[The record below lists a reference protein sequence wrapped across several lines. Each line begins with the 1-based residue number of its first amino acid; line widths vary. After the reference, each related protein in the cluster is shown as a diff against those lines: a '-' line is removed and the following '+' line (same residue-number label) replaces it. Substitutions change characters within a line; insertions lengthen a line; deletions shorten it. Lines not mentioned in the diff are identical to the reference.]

1 MPILIIGALLIIIWI
16 LAIYSVSIHESFT
29 LTLTK
34 VAAGVLS
41 EPSNY
46 FYFNKHIINIVIA
59 LGVALI
65 TYKIPLKFFKKYN
78 HIIFILAV
86 VFQML
91 VFTKLWLALQ
101 GAKGWLYLGFTTIQ
115 PSEFFKLAFV
125 IFFAGWLVRKKHI
138 LGQLP
143 WYLAFLAILWLS
155 ALIFLAIPD
164 LWTLLVLIPLAFV
177 MMRYG
182 GGKIKHLAGIL
193 VVCLCWGVFVG
204 MQFTYIKSRLLSF
217 VNPDADKTGKG
228 ISYQI
233 NQSLIAVGAGGIF
246 GKWYGK
252 GLQKFGYI
260 PEAQSDFIFA
270 AFSEEIGFIG
280 NMVLL
285 SLYFFLAYKFIKR
298 LPEIKDEYSK
308 NLWAGIISL
317 LIIQMFVNIG
327 VNIQLLPLTWL
338 TLPFISAWW
347 SALMVNVIEL
357 ILLYKIAYKNET
369 L

>member
-1 MPILIIGALLIIIWI
+1 MA
-16 LAIYSVSIHESFT
+16 
-29 LTLTK
+29 
-34 VAAGVLS
+34 

-59 LGVALI
+59 LGIALI

-78 HIIFILAV
+78 HIIFILAF
-86 VFQML
+86 VFQLL
-91 VFTKLWLALQ
+91 VFTKLGLSLQ

-125 IFFAGWLVRKKHI
+125 IFFAGWMLRKKHI
-138 LGQLP
+138 VSKLPGYVSFLCILGICSLV
-143 WYLAFLAILWLS
+143 
-155 ALIFLAIPD
+155 FLAIPD
-164 LWTLLVLIPLAFV
+164 LGTLLVLVPLAFI
-177 MMRYG
+177 MMWYG
-182 GGKIKHLAGIL
+182 GGRLKHLIWIL
-193 VVCLCWGVFVG
+193 AICASIGLFVWL
-204 MQFTYIKSRLLSF
+204 QFTYIKSRLESF
-217 VNPDADKTGKG
+217 VNPDKDKTGKG

-246 GKWYGK
+246 GKGYGK

-270 AFSEEIGFIG
+270 AFSEEIWFIG

-298 LPEIKDEYSK
+298 LPDIKDEYAK
-308 NLWAGIISL
+308 NLWAGVISL
-317 LIIQMFVNIG
+317 IIVQMFVNIG
-327 VNIQLLPLTWL
+327 VNIKLLPLTGL
-338 TLPFISAWW
+338 TLPFISAGW

-357 ILLYKIAYKNET
+357 VLLYKIAYKQERI
-369 L
+369 

>member
-1 MPILIIGALLIIIWI
+1 MA
-16 LAIYSVSIHESFT
+16 
-29 LTLTK
+29 
-34 VAAGVLS
+34 

-46 FYFNKHIINIVIA
+46 FYFNKHLLNIVIA
-59 LGVALI
+59 LGISLI
-65 TYKIPLKFFKKYN
+65 TYKIPLKLFKKYN
-78 HIIFILAV
+78 HIIFALAF

-91 VFTKLWLALQ
+91 VFTNLWLSLQ
-101 GAKGWLYLGFTTIQ
+101 GAKWWLYLGFTTIQ

-138 LGQLP
+138 IWKVP
-143 WYLAFLAILWLS
+143 WYVSFLAILGIS

-164 LWTLLVLIPLAFV
+164 LGTLLVLLPLAFV
-177 MMRYG
+177 MMWYG
-182 GGKIKHLAGIL
+182 GGKIKHLLGIL
-193 VVCLCWGVFVG
+193 AVCWSIGILVG
-204 MQFTYIKSRLLSF
+204 MQFTYIKSRLESF

-233 NQSLIAVGAGGIF
+233 NQSLIAVWAGGLF
-246 GKWYGK
+246 GKGYGK

-270 AFSEEIGFIG
+270 AFSEEIGFFG

-285 SLYFFLAYKFIKR
+285 SLYFFLAYKFLKR
-298 LPEIKDEYSK
+298 LPDIKDEYAK
-308 NLWAGIISL
+308 NLGAGIISL
-317 LIIQMFVNIG
+317 IIIQMFVNMG
-327 VNIQLLPLTWL
+327 VNIKLLPLTGL

-357 ILLYKIAYKNET
+357 VLLYKIAYKQEKI
-369 L
+369 

>member
-1 MPILIIGALLIIIWI
+1 MPILIIGAVLIIIWI

-34 VAAGVLS
+34 VAAGVMS

-46 FYFNKHIINIVIA
+46 FYFNKHIINILIA
-59 LGVALI
+59 LWVALI

-78 HIIFILAV
+78 HIIFILAF

-91 VFTKLWLALQ
+91 VFTRLGLSLQ
-101 GAKGWLYLGFTTIQ
+101 GAKGWLYLGITTIQ

-125 IFFAGWLVRKKHI
+125 VFFAGWLLRKKHI
-138 LGQLP
+138 VTQLP
-143 WYLAFLAILWLS
+143 WYVAFLCILS
-155 ALIFLAIPD
+155 ICALVFLAIPD
-164 LWTLLVLIPLAFV
+164 LGTLLVLIPLAFV
-177 MMRYG
+177 MMWYG
-182 GGKIKHLAGIL
+182 GWKIKHLLGIL
-193 VVCLCWGVFVG
+193 LFCATAWIIIWL
-204 MQFTYIKSRLLSF
+204 QFTYIKSRLQSF
-217 VNPDADKTGKG
+217 VNPDKDKTGKG

-233 NQSLIAVGAGGIF
+233 NQSLIAVGAGWIF

-285 SLYFFLAYKFIKR
+285 SLYFILAYKFIKR
-298 LPEIKDEYSK
+298 LPDIKDEYSK
-308 NLWAGIISL
+308 NLGAWVISL
-317 LIIQMFVNIG
+317 IIIQMFVNMW
-327 VNIQLLPLTWL
+327 VNIKLLPLTGL

-357 ILLYKIAYKNET
+357 VLLYKIAYKQEKI
-369 L
+369 